1 MDIEQ
6 MALMIPILGV
16 VLGVSVAIVAII
28 TSHREK
34 QKRAELRHRERI
46 AAIEKGM
53 EIPPDPEPDV
63 EVRKGGSLKSGLAGL
78 FLGIVLY
85 FALRAGRRRRRRA
98 VRADSRL
105 LRRRQP
111 DQLFRGIAPQR
122 ERRREVAGGSQPP
135 MAMRA
140 SVPPPARGSSTSVPA
155 SPKQSRR
162 RSATFARP

>member
-16 VLGVSVAIVAII
+16 VLGVGVAIVAII

-85 FALRAGRRRRRRA
+85 FALRQ
-98 VRADSRL
+98 VADE
-105 LRRRQP
+105 
-111 DQLFRGIAPQR
+111 DVALFGLIPAAFG
-122 ERRREVAGGSQPP
+122 VASLI
-135 MAMRA
+135 
-140 SVPPPARGSSTSVPA
+140 SYFVE
-155 SPKQSRR
+155 SRR
-162 RSATFARP
+162 NGNGGAK

>member
-6 MALMIPILGV
+6 MALMIPILAV
-16 VLGVSVAIVAII
+16 VLGVGVAIVAIV

-85 FALRAGRRRRRRA
+85 FALRQ
-98 VRADSRL
+98 VADA
-105 LRRRQP
+105 
-111 DQLFRGIAPQR
+111 DVALFGLIPAAFG
-122 ERRREVAGGSQPP
+122 VAGLISYF
-135 MAMRA
+135 
-140 SVPPPARGSSTSVPA
+140 VE
-155 SPKQSRR
+155 SRR
-162 RSATFARP
+162 NGNGGAR